1 MTTDDTVAARGTAA
15 PPASPWRSSRF
26 RLFFTARSASLLA
39 DGMLMVSVT
48 TSVLGAGF
56 GATGVGYA
64 LAAWMAP
71 IVVLILFGGVLADR
85 FTPQVMMVGADAVRV
100 VTMLVMA
107 ALFAGGGVRLW
118 QIMALMGVSGAA
130 TAMFQ
135 PGLAS
140 IVPRVAED
148 IQRANALLRVS
159 ESMATLIGPGLAGF
173 LVAYWDLAGSFVV
186 IAAAYAVSAGGL
198 LPLRRLAAAG
208 AVEGAPDK
216 GGTTDGGTTEGGADK
231 GGAVDESDD
240 PMWRRLA
247 TGWHEFRSRT
257 WLWGVIS
264 LWAVY
269 GLFVFGPS
277 LPLGAA
283 LLTEQH
289 GATGYGWIASADGL
303 GTIIGGLLGM
313 RVRPRRPLVAG
324 VCAMFFFALNPLAPA
339 LGWNFALTAATGMVA
354 GCGFAFWGVMW
365 ATSVQSHIPLAVLS
379 RVSAYDIAGSIMVIP
394 LGRALAGPAAESFG
408 ADRVL
413 LFSSAVS
420 FVLLAAM
427 LCVPAIR
434 GLARLDRPTR
444 DAARDPGRPPAQ
456 EPERVRETEPA
467 QEPEPAREKERV
479 PEAERVQEP
488 GPEPKRVAGQEAS
501 AAAEA

>member
-1 MTTDDTVAARGTAA
+1 MTTDDTAAAD
-15 PPASPWRSSRF
+15 PSPLPSPWRSRLF

-71 IVVLILFGGVLADR
+71 IVLLILFGGVLADR

-100 VTMLVMA
+100 VAMLVMA
-107 ALFAGGGVRLW
+107 VLFAGGDVRLW
-118 QIMALMGVSGAA
+118 QIMALMAVSGAA

-140 IVPRVAED
+140 IVPRVADD
-148 IQRANALLRVS
+148 IQRANALLRIS
-159 ESMATLIGPGLAGF
+159 ESMSTLIGPGLAGF
-173 LVAYWDLAGSFVV
+173 LVAYWDRAGSFVV
-186 IAAAYAVSAGGL
+186 IAVAYAVSAGGL
-198 LPLRRLAAAG
+198 LPLRGLASAR
-208 AVEGAPDK
+208 DK
-216 GGTTDGGTTEGGADK
+216 D
-231 GGAVDESDD
+231 DESDD

-247 TGWHEFRSRT
+247 TGWHEFRSRS

-339 LGWNFALTAATGMVA
+339 LGWNFWLTAVTGMVA

-394 LGRALAGPAAESFG
+394 LGRALAGPVAESFG

-420 FVLLAAM
+420 FLLLGAM

-434 GLARLDRPTR
+434 GLGRRDRPATAGEKAT
-444 DAARDPGRPPAQ
+444 AA
-456 EPERVRETEPA
+456 VEPA
-467 QEPEPAREKERV
+467 AP
-479 PEAERVQEP
+479 
-488 GPEPKRVAGQEAS
+488 
-501 AAAEA
+501 

>member
-1 MTTDDTVAARGTAA
+1 MTTDDTVAAPGAG
-15 PPASPWRSSRF
+15 PLPSPWRSRRF

-64 LAAWMAP
+64 LAAWMVP
-71 IVVLILFGGVLADR
+71 IVLLILFGGVLADR
-85 FTPQVMMVGADAVRV
+85 FTPRVMMVGADAVRV
-100 VTMLVMA
+100 VAMLVMA

-118 QIMALMGVSGAA
+118 QIMALMAVSGAA

-140 IVPRVAED
+140 IVPRVADD
-148 IQRANALLRVS
+148 IQRANALLRIS

-198 LPLRRLAAAG
+198 LPLRGLASGRDGSAG
-208 AVEGAPDK
+208 A
-216 GGTTDGGTTEGGADK
+216 DGS
-231 GGAVDESDD
+231 DESDD

-247 TGWHEFRSRT
+247 TGWHEFRSRS

-303 GTIIGGLLGM
+303 GTIVGGLLGM

-324 VCAMFFFALNPLAPA
+324 VGAMFFFALNPLAPA
-339 LGWNFALTAATGMVA
+339 LGWNFAVTAITGMVA

-394 LGRALAGPAAESFG
+394 LGRALAGPVAESFG

-420 FVLLAAM
+420 FVLLGGM

-434 GLARLDRPTR
+434 GLTRLDRPAT
-444 DAARDPGRPPAQ
+444 DKAVETAVETAAAPA
-456 EPERVRETEPA
+456 P
-467 QEPEPAREKERV
+467 
-479 PEAERVQEP
+479 
-488 GPEPKRVAGQEAS
+488 VAGKGS

>member
-1 MTTDDTVAARGTAA
+1 MTTVDTTAA
-15 PPASPWRSSRF
+15 HGSGPLPSPWRSRRF

-71 IVVLILFGGVLADR
+71 IVLLILFGGVLADR

-100 VTMLVMA
+100 VAMLVMA

-118 QIMALMGVSGAA
+118 QIMALMAVSGAA

-140 IVPRVAED
+140 IVPRVADD
-148 IQRANALLRVS
+148 IQRANALLRIS

-198 LPLRRLAAAG
+198 LPLRGLASG
-208 AVEGAPDK
+208 R
-216 GGTTDGGTTEGGADK
+216 DG
-231 GGAVDESDD
+231 DEDD
-240 PMWRRLA
+240 APMWRRLA
-247 TGWHEFRSRT
+247 TGWHEFRSRS

-339 LGWNFALTAATGMVA
+339 LGWNFAVTAVTGMVA

-394 LGRALAGPAAESFG
+394 LGRALAGPVAESFG

-420 FVLLAAM
+420 FVLLGAM

-434 GLARLDRPTR
+434 GLTRRDRPAA
-444 DAARDPGRPPAQ
+444 DADGYGDGDADADADGESSTGAESKTEQAAVPASGKD
-456 EPERVRETEPA
+456 A
-467 QEPEPAREKERV
+467 
-479 PEAERVQEP
+479 
-488 GPEPKRVAGQEAS
+488 
-501 AAAEA
+501 AAAEV

>member
-1 MTTDDTVAARGTAA
+1 MTTDDTAAA
-15 PPASPWRSSRF
+15 PGAGPLPSPWRSRRF

-64 LAAWMAP
+64 LAAWMVP

-85 FTPQVMMVGADAVRV
+85 FTPRVMMVGADAVRV
-100 VTMLVMA
+100 VTMLLMA

-118 QIMALMGVSGAA
+118 QIMALMAVSGAA

-148 IQRANALLRVS
+148 IQRANALLRIS

-173 LVAYWDLAGSFVV
+173 LVAHWDLAGSFVV

-198 LPLRRLAAAG
+198 LPLRGLASG
-208 AVEGAPDK
+208 Q
-216 GGTTDGGTTEGGADK
+216 DGSGGADE
-231 GGAVDESDD
+231 GGEGDD

-247 TGWHEFRSRT
+247 TGWHEFRSRS

-324 VCAMFFFALNPLAPA
+324 VGAMFFFALNPLAPA
-339 LGWNFALTAATGMVA
+339 LGWNFALTAVTGMVA

-394 LGRALAGPAAESFG
+394 LGRALAGPVAESFG

-420 FVLLAAM
+420 FVLLGAM

-434 GLARLDRPTR
+434 GLTRLDRP
-444 DAARDPGRPPAQ
+444 AAETAADTAADPAADTAGDPA
-456 EPERVRETEPA
+456 A
-467 QEPEPAREKERV
+467 V
-479 PEAERVQEP
+479 PVP
-488 GPEPKRVAGQEAS
+488 VAGKES